1 VVLRSSHVPLNSR
14 YLDSATSMAMLV
26 EMYDVQVYII
36 LWAGAESLD
45 R

>member
-1 VVLRSSHVPLNSR
+1 LNSR

-26 EMYDVQVYII
+26 EMYDVQVHINQS
-36 LWAGAESLD
+36 AGAESLN